1 MRRSGLTD
9 TSDVD
14 EAHNTVYSDVSFLNR
29 DSVGFSLR
37 LRQSGNPKMSA
48 SMMDAFLPDLMPTP
62 EEAAEDEVVVK
73 APPMSEQRVAALMDS
88 YDGCPEDHPDCNA
101 REERWEQ
108 IEEMIRKDQA
118 ELVALEQVL
127 FEATVIPMQGN
138 HHIKKYTF
146 ARDVV

>member
-1 MRRSGLTD
+1 
-9 TSDVD
+9 
-14 EAHNTVYSDVSFLNR
+14 
-29 DSVGFSLR
+29 
-37 LRQSGNPKMSA
+37 
-48 SMMDAFLPDLMPTP
+48 
-62 EEAAEDEVVVK
+62 
-73 APPMSEQRVAALMDS
+73 MDS